1 MSLTAAAARAP
12 TLQRYGNDANEST
25 NCHFLFTLSSHSL
38 HTLFSLSSHSLLTL
52 FSLSS
57 TLFSLSSTT
66 RYGNDASE
74 STNCH
79 FLFTL
84 SSHALSSHFL
94 LTLFSL
100 SSHSLPLSSTTRYGN
115 DANESTDVATA
126 NPTIVAT
133 LKARLAAIE
142 ATEWDPPAPAANTGA
157 ACAVANGKYGGVIG
171 PWQ

>member
-1 MSLTAAAARAP
+1 
-12 TLQRYGNDANEST
+12 
-25 NCHFLFTLSSHSL
+25 LSSHSL
-38 HTLFSLSSHSLLTL
+38 HTLF
-52 FSLSS
+52 
-57 TLFSLSSTT
+57 
-66 RYGNDASE
+66 
-74 STNCH
+74 
-79 FLFTL
+79 TL
-84 SSHALSSHFL
+84 SSRSLLALFSLSSHFL

-100 SSHSLPLSSTTRYGN
+100 YNTYGN
-115 DANESTDVATA
+115 DANESTNVASA